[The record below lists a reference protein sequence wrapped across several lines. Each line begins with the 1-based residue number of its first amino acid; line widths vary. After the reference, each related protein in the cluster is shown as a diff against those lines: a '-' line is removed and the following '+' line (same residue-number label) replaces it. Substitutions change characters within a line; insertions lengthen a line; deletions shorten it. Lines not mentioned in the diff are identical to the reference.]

1 LARILRQTQSK
12 DLRSSSSSRDAT
24 PSRAIIAEDVV
35 FWLRASDV
43 LHRMPLAEAD

>member
-1 LARILRQTQSK
+1 LVEPRRY
-12 DLRSSSSSRDAT
+12 

-35 FWLRASDV
+35 FWLSASDV